1 MFVLPQ
7 CNLYLCD
14 ILTYRAGA
22 FAHYSNQQIISMS
35 IVLCTLI
42 VVYKSRYFPLKGMVN
57 DAPE

>member
-35 IVLCTLI
+35 IV
-42 VVYKSRYFPLKGMVN
+42 YKSRYFPLKGMVD